1 VVEVRTP
8 DLDVTLVLASPEACA
23 AAVTAVPGVR
33 VGAVAADEMLLI
45 GEIDLAILEAAVGPV
60 DGDGLV
66 IDVSDGWMAWELHGA
81 DAPDVFARLSEL
93 ALLDAAFLQGEVARL
108 PVKVFVEPELITL
121 LVPAMWGDHLGARIR
136 SDCTAAG
143 IGIVSP

>member
-23 AAVTAVPGVR
+23 AVVAAIPGVR
-33 VGAVAADEMLLI
+33 VGPVATDELLLV
-45 GEIDLAILEAAVGPV
+45 GEADLAILEGAVGPV

-66 IDVSDGWMAWELHGA
+66 IDVSDGWTAWELHGA

-93 ALLDAAFLQGEVARL
+93 PLLDAAFMQGDVARL
-108 PVKVFVEPELITL
+108 PVKVFVEPGLITL

-136 SDCTAAG
+136 SDCAAAG
-143 IGIVSP
+143 IGVVPP